1 MRRLTRTAVFTA
13 MALAL
18 SVVESAVPLGII
30 VPVPGLKLG
39 FANIV
44 TLFVLFTDGF
54 PTAFAVTLLRGVLG
68 AFFAST
74 GFMSMAYSL
83 AGGLL
88 SLFVMALMKPGQ
100 KRVFSLY
107 GISAAGAAVHNA
119 AQIGVAFLM
128 LSDSAV
134 LLYLP
139 LLLIVSL
146 FTGGVTAAAAQLVL
160 ARFRKPDLERFLR

>member
-1 MRRLTRTAVFTA
+1 MRRLTRTAVLTA
-13 MALAL
+13 LALAL
-18 SVVESAVPLGII
+18 SVAESMIPLGLI

-54 PTAFAVTLLRGVLG
+54 PAALSVTLLRGVLG

-88 SLFVMALMKPGQ
+88 SLLVMALMKPAE

-107 GISAAGAAVHNA
+107 GISAAGAAAHNT
-119 AQIGVAFLM
+119 AQIGVACL
-128 LSDSAV
+128 LLWDNAV

-139 LLLIVSL
+139 LLLVVSL
-146 FTGGVTAAAAQLVL
+146 FTGGITAAAAGFLL
-160 ARFRKPDLERFLR
+160 TRFQKPDLKRFLR

>member
-1 MRRLTRTAVFTA
+1 MRKLTRTAVFTA
-13 MALAL
+13 LALAL
-18 SVVESAVPLGII
+18 SVAESMIPLGLI

-54 PTAFAVTLLRGVLG
+54 PVAFTVTLLRCVLG

-88 SLFVMALMKPGQ
+88 SLFVMALMKPGYE
-100 KRVFSLY
+100 RVFSLY
-107 GISAAGAAVHNA
+107 GISAAGAAAHNT
-119 AQIGVAFLM
+119 AQIGVACLI
-128 LSDSAV
+128 LADSAV

-139 LLLIVSL
+139 LLLVVSL
-146 FTGGVTAAAAQLVL
+146 ITGGVTAAIADLVL
-160 ARFRKPDLERFLR
+160 ARFKKPDLERLLR